1 MAVQH
6 INTSVDRLLEQNTEF
21 LGDLF
26 DMNGKDARLE
36 LLELKSKGHKFVP
49 AEGCENFDP
58 LKGCC
63 CAEQISIVR
72 VSESKVKGIEK

>member
-1 MAVQH
+1 MVQH

-63 CAEQISIVR
+63 CADKKTVAIVR
-72 VSESKVKGIEK
+72 VSESKVKGIE